1 MEVVKM
7 NSLKSFKTL
16 KKCIALLMA
25 VVMLVGLTG
34 AALAEEAHEH
44 TYEPAN
50 DYKKE
55 PTCTE
60 YGFTP
65 YVCSICGDV
74 KYEDI
79 REPLGHDWDEGKVV
93 VEPSAQTQGATGIAY
108 TCTRCGEVMAEW
120 VLPKTE
126 GNTANGQTQTNEQ
139 QTVNDPTKPPVAD
152 KTADLEGAP
161 IWERPFYYV
170 TLTGDW
176 ATDLLSIANTQLWY
190 KESSDNFEAEWNE
203 TTKSYDI
210 HNYTRYGAWCGH
222 RTENGVRCSFPSA
235 CTMPVFRRMHFL
247 GTSK

>member
-1 MEVVKM
+1 
-7 NSLKSFKTL
+7 
-16 KKCIALLMA
+16 MA
-25 VVMLVGLTG
+25 VVMLAGLTG
-34 AALAEEAHEH
+34 VALAEEAHEH

-65 YVCSICGDV
+65 YVCSGCGDV

-176 ATDLLSIANTQLWY
+176 ATDLLSIAN
-190 KESSDNFEAEWNE
+190 AA
-203 TTKSYDI
+203 TTLKRNGMKPQNLMI
-210 HNYTRYGAWCGH
+210 FTTIPAMVPGAGI

-235 CTMPVFRRMHFL
+235 CTMPVFRRMYFL
-247 GTSK
+247 RI